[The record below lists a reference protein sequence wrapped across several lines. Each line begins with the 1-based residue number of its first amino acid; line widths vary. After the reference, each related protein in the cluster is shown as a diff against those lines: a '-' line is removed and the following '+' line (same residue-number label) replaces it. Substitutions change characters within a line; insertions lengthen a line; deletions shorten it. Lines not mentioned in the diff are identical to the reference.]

1 MTYDEWLEKEN
12 PFSGNDDNYDCQWAS
27 KFMRKSYEFGY
38 EAGERSK
45 QEKIDNLL
53 SYVESGGHTPN
64 WILREFL
71 K

>member
-12 PFSGNDDNYDCQWAS
+12 HFRGNADNQGYQWAS
-27 KFMRKSYEFGY
+27 KFMRKSY

-53 SYVESGGHTPN
+53 SYVENGGHTPN
-64 WILREFL
+64 WIIREFL